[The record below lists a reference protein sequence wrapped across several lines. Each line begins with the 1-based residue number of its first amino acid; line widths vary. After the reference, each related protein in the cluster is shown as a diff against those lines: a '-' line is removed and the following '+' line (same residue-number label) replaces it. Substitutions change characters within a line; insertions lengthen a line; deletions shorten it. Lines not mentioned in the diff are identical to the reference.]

1 MNIGPNIT
9 KDGLVLYYDAAN
21 IKSFR
26 GEPTTNYITDPTTM
40 IDWTSY
46 TNGNDG
52 VFTTEFGTIGY
63 QIIHKPSWNGIYKH
77 INVSGGTYTIS
88 AYFRYLGGTT
98 ANNGATVY
106 TSGGGISDSAVGIN
120 KSLIGV
126 WQRVSMTNTYSGS
139 FGVYFISY
147 GGNPNDDWSSWE
159 VTMPQVEQKDYV
171 TPFVDGTR
179 GNTIATGGGI
189 VDISIKNNSSV
200 NFSNVLYNK
209 NNNGVFNFIGS
220 GTALNT
226 GNLDLSYT
234 KSVSMS
240 FWFKTSSS
248 SSQILLELTGNFN
261 NYSGSF
267 LVNMNEYGVGTMSI
281 GMHSSEGYNVVRT
294 NTSGLND
301 NIWHHFVGI
310 MDKGRNT
317 NPQTQIYIDG
327 ISNYKDTGHNVILT
341 SYFNNLPLYVGSR
354 NNTTS
359 FYNGS
364 LSQIMIYDR
373 VLSQTEVATIYNNQ
387 KSRYI

>member
-40 IDWTSY
+40 IGWSSY
-46 TNGNDG
+46 QSGNDG

-126 WQRVSMTNTYSGS
+126 WQRVSMTKTYSGS

-147 GGNPNDDWSSWE
+147 GGNSNDDWSSWE

-179 GNTIATGGGI
+179 GTNVATGGGFTDLSGYNNHGELVNGVSYNSDNCGSLVFDG
-189 VDISIKNNSSV
+189 VDDYVGLNNINVGNVFTFNCWVKPTTKTRQTIFCNGYPYSLNKGFLIECPGNSANGSFISLGADNKGAETYIGLTSNIWQMLTCRVNGSSELIKIYVNGSEVSAYKWQTNADIQLNYDYNNLLIGSRYGSDL
-200 NFSNVLYNK
+200 SNSNISQVLLYNR
-209 NNNGVFNFIGS
+209 
-220 GTALNT
+220 A
-226 GNLDLSYT
+226 
-234 KSVSMS
+234 
-240 FWFKTSSS
+240 
-248 SSQILLELTGNFN
+248 
-261 NYSGSF
+261 
-267 LVNMNEYGVGTMSI
+267 
-281 GMHSSEGYNVVRT
+281 
-294 NTSGLND
+294 
-301 NIWHHFVGI
+301 
-310 MDKGRNT
+310 
-317 NPQTQIYIDG
+317 
-327 ISNYKDTGHNVILT
+327 
-341 SYFNNLPLYVGSR
+341 
-354 NNTTS
+354 
-359 FYNGS
+359 
-364 LSQIMIYDR
+364 LSQSEITHLYN
-373 VLSQTEVATIYNNQ
+373 QTKT
-387 KSRYI
+387 RYL